1 MQQIKREEIKKERQ
15 FGRAEE
21 GLVFFFFKSIGV
33 SLKKKERIK
42 GSMGWHVCY
51 TALLKDDFCLFVF
64 IVLFKFSWFHVCT
77 CDGNFGGPVGRAFQ
91 HRQLSLFYGVY
102 VGVGIHIKYH
112 AVDNMAFGI
121 KREFART
128 LKKRGTLR

>member
-1 MQQIKREEIKKERQ
+1 
-15 FGRAEE
+15 
-21 GLVFFFFKSIGV
+21 
-33 SLKKKERIK
+33 
-42 GSMGWHVCY
+42 MGWHVCY

-112 AVDNMAFGI
+112 AVIDGNSDKMGSCRIAEEAAQQ
-121 KREFART
+121 RV
-128 LKKRGTLR
+128 LRDEE